1 MEKKKVNNFI
11 FVIGFIVIV
20 GLISTYLILNH
31 NPEIEHSNTTNSLVN
46 TVNSSVEKYVNFTEN
61 VKEHAKEINFTAPE
75 HNIKP
80 QFKVGDKFKY
90 MLHGSS
96 LNPKNNSA
104 YINGIL
110 ECNVEKLERINGKD
124 CYLLVS
130 KTQESLP
137 DNSPLKAI
145 ISETKHWVDK
155 DTGKIIKTNM
165 QQSMIQQNGK
175 VIEMPSSEA
184 IMANEISDIYGNIM
198 YYPWMLALDDNFEM
212 KVNENKEGVKT
223 SFVSVFK
230 VVEKE
235 KINDRDCFKVE
246 LRVLDNNRQ
255 VVLRENIWVDIK
267 KRVLVKAETYSE
279 NLKVGEVNLIDYS
292 SI

>member
-1 MEKKKVNNFI
+1 MEKKKVNNF
-11 FVIGFIVIV
+11 VIGFIVIV
-20 GLISTYLILNH
+20 VLISTYLILNH
-31 NPEIEHSNTTNSLVN
+31 NAEIEHSNTTNSSVN
-46 TVNSSVEKYVNFTEN
+46 IVNSSIEKYVDFTEN
-61 VKEHAKEINFTAPE
+61 VKENAKEINFTISE

-90 MLHGSS
+90 TIHGSS

-104 YINGIL
+104 DINGIL

-130 KTQESLP
+130 KTQTSLP

-145 ISETKHWVDK
+145 LSETKHWVDK
-155 DTGKIIKTNM
+155 DTGKIIKTSI
-165 QQSMIQQNGK
+165 QESMIQQKGK

-184 IMANEISDIYGNIM
+184 TIPNETSDIYGNIM

-212 KVNENKEGVKT
+212 KVNENSQGIKT

-230 VVEKE
+230 VIGKE

-246 LRVLDNNRQ
+246 LRVLDENKH
-255 VVLRENIWVDIK
+255 VLLRENIWVDIK